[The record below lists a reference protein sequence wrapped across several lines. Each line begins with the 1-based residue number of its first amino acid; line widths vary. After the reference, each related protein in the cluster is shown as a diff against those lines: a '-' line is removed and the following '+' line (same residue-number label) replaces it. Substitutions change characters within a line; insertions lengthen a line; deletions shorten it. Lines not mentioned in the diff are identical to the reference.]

1 MNIPPAVSPWTNLYT
16 TYFFNVIAWL
26 RRSGHFQPTRLRSLG
41 AIILFV
47 PLCVWPAG
55 PQDHAVSILYA
66 GSLAGVMENGIGP
79 AFTKAT
85 GYGYQGEA
93 QGSLGAAQMIHDH
106 IRTPDVFISADP
118 MVNVKVLMGQ
128 QNGHLVKW
136 FMTVA
141 ASQLVL
147 AYNPRSKFAAKF
159 QEAQAGKIAW
169 YEVLQSPGLR
179 FGRGDPRIDPKG
191 YRTLFLFRLASR
203 FYHKPEIAALLGD
216 PVNPEQVFPEVVLLA
231 HVESGQFDAGI
242 FYKHEVIAHHLPFI
256 SLPDEVNQ
264 GNTRFA
270 QLYAE
275 ESYTIPAGQ
284 RIAGS
289 PILFTVTIPE
299 TARHRDTAMAFVRFL
314 LSSDSLLKDF
324 GFTTAEHRVGGD
336 PSQMPAELRDLSA
349 GAFTH

>member
-1 MNIPPAVSPWTNLYT
+1 
-16 TYFFNVIAWL
+16 
-26 RRSGHFQPTRLRSLG
+26 
-41 AIILFV
+41 
-47 PLCVWPAG
+47 
-55 PQDHAVSILYA
+55 
-66 GSLAGVMENGIGP
+66 MENGIGP
-79 AFTKAT
+79 AFTKTT

-93 QGSLGAAQMIHDH
+93 QGSLGEAQMIHDH

-147 AYNPRSKFAAKF
+147 SYNPRSRFAAKF

-179 FGRGDPRIDPKG
+179 FGRGDPTINPKG

-203 FYHKPEIAALLGD
+203 FYHKPEIAAFLGD
-216 PVNPEQVFPEVVLLA
+216 PLNPQQVFPEVVLMA

-242 FYKHEVIAHHLPFI
+242 FYKHEVTAHHLPFI

-284 RIAGS
+284 HIAGS
-289 PILFTVTIPE
+289 PILFTV
-299 TARHRDTAMAFVRFL
+299 AFI
-314 LSSDSLLKDF
+314 
-324 GFTTAEHRVGGD
+324 GF
-336 PSQMPAELRDLSA
+336 PAERFRIHHS
-349 GAFTH
+349 